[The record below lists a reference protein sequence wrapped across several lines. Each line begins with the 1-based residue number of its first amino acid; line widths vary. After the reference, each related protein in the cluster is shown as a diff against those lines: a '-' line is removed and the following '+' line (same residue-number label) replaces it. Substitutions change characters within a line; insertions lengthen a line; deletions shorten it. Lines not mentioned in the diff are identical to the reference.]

1 MSEIVIY
8 SAMVWTGPGRSH
20 WTESLFP
27 LDPYAQCAR
36 VFETRVKA
44 PQWFAE
50 LVTLAQDCEYKD
62 RVTVQGWARELGLFP
77 LPR

>member
-36 VFETRVKA
+36 VFEKRVQA
-44 PQWFAE
+44 PSWFVE
-50 LVTLAQDCEYKD
+50 LVQLAQTGQCLD